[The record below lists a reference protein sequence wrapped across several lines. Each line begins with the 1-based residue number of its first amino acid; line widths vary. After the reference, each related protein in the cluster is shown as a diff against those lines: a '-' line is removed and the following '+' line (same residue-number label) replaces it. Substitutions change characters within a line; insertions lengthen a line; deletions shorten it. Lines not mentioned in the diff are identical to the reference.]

1 MKIKIMTAHVK
12 TDITYSRSRDRR
24 GGRRSEQLDPGWEFT
39 SAHALMN
46 NIWTICLPRCPGAH
60 QRCKWMHTLSFL
72 LTDDYWYVQLEA
84 PPSVPCYWIMHDYE
98 VEVCKCTHMI
108 TGGRQ
113 ESWCPAAEC
122 GGTSEFSMGKVKYFG
137 RRLSDF
143 TPPSLECLINIPLR
157 SQPELKIHYQQTPFF
172 FFFLPQWSV
181 LVSLLVISWPPHV
194 SQPRWVGAGRSD
206 PPNTQPRLTL
216 MHHSLTGTKER
227 NAENRREREGGAIH
241 LLQHSTVQ

>member
-12 TDITYSRSRDRR
+12 TDIKYSGSRDSR
-24 GGRRSEQLDPGWEFT
+24 GGRRGEQLDHGWEFA
-39 SAHALMN
+39 SARALIN

-72 LTDDYWYVQLEA
+72 LTDNFWYIQVEA
-84 PPSVPCYWIMHDYE
+84 PPSLPCYWIMHDYE
-98 VEVCKCTHMI
+98 VEVCKWTHMI

-143 TPPSLECLINIPLR
+143 TPPSLGCLINIPLR
-157 SQPELKIHYQQTPFF
+157 SQPELKIHQPQTLFFF
-172 FFFLPQWSV
+172 FFFLQPCSV
-181 LVSLLVISWPPHV
+181 LVSLRVISFPDLLMCLNPGEWAPAALILPTLNHAWP
-194 SQPRWVGAGRSD
+194 WCITRS
-206 PPNTQPRLTL
+206 RA
-216 MHHSLTGTKER
+216 R
-227 NAENRREREGGAIH
+227 RRE
-241 LLQHSTVQ
+241 T

>member
-24 GGRRSEQLDPGWEFT
+24 RGRRSEQLDPGWEFT

-46 NIWTICLPRCPGAH
+46 NIWTICPPRCPGAH

-172 FFFLPQWSV
+172 FFFCRRARFSYLSSSYP
-181 LVSLLVISWPPHV
+181 
-194 SQPRWVGAGRSD
+194 
-206 PPNTQPRLTL
+206 
-216 MHHSLTGTKER
+216 SLTSSCVSTPVSG
-227 NAENRREREGGAIH
+227 RRP
-241 LLQHSTVQ
+241 LWSSQHSTTPDPDASLAHGHEGEKRRK